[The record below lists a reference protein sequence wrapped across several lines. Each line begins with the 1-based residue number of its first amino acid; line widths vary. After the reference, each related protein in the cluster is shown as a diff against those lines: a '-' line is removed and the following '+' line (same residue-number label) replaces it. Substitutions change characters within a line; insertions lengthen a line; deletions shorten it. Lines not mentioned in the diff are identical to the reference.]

1 MHIDHIALK
10 DFRTFRS
17 TRIDFVHPDQDFA
30 RLGFD
35 RPKYP
40 NVNLLLGNNG
50 FGKTTLLKAVALAC
64 LGPAVGKSGVFPYRL
79 IRREPDDHPEQPS
92 LARIEAAFTTH
103 RQDRVAGAATPER
116 LQALVEVRRQGDLED
131 LVWASQAQPG
141 WEAIFSAESEALFF
155 VGYGASRRVEHKERF
170 DPGARRTRLFARA
183 QRVQSLFEDTY
194 SLVPLNGW
202 LPEFARRNPGRHE
215 QVVRLLNRLLGKG
228 HYAFTGEMAD
238 GEYLFQRGGLTVP
251 FPALSDGYRAYLG
264 WVCDLLHH
272 VCMTCPPGQKLVDS
286 RGIVMLDEIDLHLHP
301 KWQMTVIPTLALA
314 LPNLQFIVTS
324 HSPLVVGSLQWQ
336 NIIGM
341 RPVRDQ
347 ASRLDRVPT
356 AVHGLDA
363 DQVLL
368 TTHFGLTSTRAQGR
382 DRQLKEL
389 SMKARLGDPDAAE
402 QLLAQMSQGTEL
414 AQ

>member
-17 TRIDFVHPDQDFA
+17 AQIDFVHPDQDFA
-30 RLGFD
+30 QLGFD
-35 RPKYP
+35 RPRFP

-79 IRREPDDHPEQPS
+79 IRREPDGRPEQPV
-92 LARIEAAFTTH
+92 LARIDASFTAH
-103 RQDRVAGAATPER
+103 RQDRLAGAALPEH
-116 LQALVEVRRQGDLED
+116 LQAHVQVRRQGDLED
-131 LVWASQAQPG
+131 LAWTSDDQTG
-141 WEAIFSAESEALFF
+141 WEAIFSAESEALFV
-155 VGYGASRRVEHKERF
+155 VGYGASRRVEQKERF
-170 DPGARRTRLFARA
+170 DPGARRARLFARA

-202 LPEFARRNPGRHE
+202 LPDFALRNPGRHV

-228 HYAFTGEMAD
+228 HYEFTGERED
-238 GEYLFQRGGLTVP
+238 GEYLFRRGGLTVP

-264 WVCDLLHH
+264 WVCDLLYH
-272 VCMTCPPGQKLVDS
+272 VCMTCPSGQKLVDS
-286 RGIVMLDEIDLHLHP
+286 RGIVMIDEIDLHLHP

-336 NIIGM
+336 NIISM
-341 RPVRDQ
+341 RPVKDQ

-368 TTHFGLTSTRAQGR
+368 TTHFGLTSTRAHGR

-389 SMKARLGDPDAAE
+389 SLKARLGDPDAAE
-402 QLLAQMSQGTEL
+402 QLLAQMSQGAEL